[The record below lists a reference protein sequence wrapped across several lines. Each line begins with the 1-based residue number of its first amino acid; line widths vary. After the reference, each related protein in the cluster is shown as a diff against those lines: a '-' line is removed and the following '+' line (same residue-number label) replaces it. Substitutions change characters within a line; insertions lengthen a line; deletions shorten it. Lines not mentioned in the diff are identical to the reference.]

1 MTGLHEPVG
10 GLKIIQRF
18 FDVLASISHFFRS
31 EYSLFGLRT
40 AIATFVGALP
50 AFLADSAT
58 FYVDYRGSWVVVT
71 IILILNPTAGA
82 SLGSLLFLSAGTIFG
97 GLTAMAVWYVVDQK
111 VPGVIV
117 LSFVV
122 MTIRIPS
129 SI

>member
-1 MTGLHEPVG
+1 
-10 GLKIIQRF
+10 LKIVRRF
-18 FDVLASISHFFRS
+18 FHVLSGISHFFRS

-40 AIATFVGALP
+40 AIATFVAAIP

-58 FYVDYRGSWVVVT
+58 FYIDYRGSWVVVT

-82 SLGSLLFLSAGTIFG
+82 SLGSLLFLTGGTILG

-117 LSFVV
+117 LSFLV
-122 MTIRIPS
+122 MTVRMSPLGS
-129 SI
+129 HPLRN